1 MIKVAL
7 KTHISSNPNKIVS
20 VQNSLNFH
28 YLMERKVFRIF
39 PDGAAKKSKYYTQKL
54 TLRHLIEFMRT
65 GKTHKVHIEK
75 KFADYVVL
83 DLKRPWFN
91 DDQACEWVSGKCKSG
106 TGFENSFMELIE
118 KTKKNFEIIFKQDE
132 FIIFQRLNNKFYP

>member
-1 MIKVAL
+1 
-7 KTHISSNPNKIVS
+7 
-20 VQNSLNFH
+20 
-28 YLMERKVFRIF
+28 MERKVFRIF
-39 PDGAAKKSKYYTQKL
+39 PDGAADKSKYYSQRL
-54 TLRHLIEFMRT
+54 TFRQLIEFMRT
-65 GKTHKVHIEK
+65 GKTHRIHIDN

-91 DDQACEWVSGKCKSG
+91 GDQACEWVSGKCKGG

-132 FIIFQRLNNKFYP
+132 FIIFQRLN